1 MSGNPPKLNPALR
14 EFWTTP
20 ARNRILCGGRASS
33 KSWDAAGFAIFLAQ
47 FAEVKFLCVRQFQNN
62 IAESVYS
69 LLKIQIKRFGL
80 SDKFKITENKI
91 TCIATGSEFSFYGLW
106 KNIEE
111 IKSFEGVDVLWIEEA
126 HGLTEEQWQILEPT
140 IRKEGSQ
147 VWIVFNP
154 RFSHDF
160 VYENFILTPQPD
172 TIIRKINYD
181 ENPFLS
187 ETLLKIIKAAMDK
200 PWFAHVYLGMVRDG
214 DQFFALPAM
223 LVDGAGVSEIVSV
236 DYVFAVIDTAIK
248 DGKEHDGTGV
258 VFFGHTK
265 NRGYPLIILDYD
277 YVQIKGSVLEEWL
290 PGIFDNLEH
299 LSRQHIAIMGSAG
312 VFIEDKGSGTIL
324 LQQAEKHGWPAQPIP
339 ANLTAAGK
347 DGRAISVS
355 GYVFQEMVK
364 FTEHAYKKTI
374 EFKGVRKNHL
384 LSQVVSFRP
393 GDKDAYKRADDLL
406 DCFTGGIAIALGDSE
421 GY

>member
-1 MSGNPPKLNPALR
+1 MIDNPPRLNPALR

-20 ARNRILCGGRASS
+20 ARNRILYGGRASS

-47 FAEVKFLCVRQFQNN
+47 AAEVRFLCVRQFQNN
-62 IAESVYS
+62 IAESVYT
-69 LLKIQIKRFGL
+69 LLKTQIKRFGL
-80 SDKFKITENKI
+80 EHKFKITENKI
-91 TCIATGSEFSFYGLW
+91 SCPSTGSEFAFYGLW
-106 KNIEE
+106 RNIDE
-111 IKSFEGVDVLWIEEA
+111 IKSYEGVDVLWIEEA
-126 HGLTEEQWQILEPT
+126 HGLTEEQWLILEPT

-160 VYENFILTPQPD
+160 VYENFVLNPPPNTVQ
-172 TIIRKINYD
+172 RLINYD

-187 ETLLKIIKAAMDK
+187 NTMLDIIKAAEDK
-200 PWFAHVYLGMVRDG
+200 PWFNHVYKGMVRDG
-214 DQFFALPAM
+214 DQFFSLPSM
-223 LVDGAGVSEIVSV
+223 LVNGAGVSEIISV

-265 NRGYPLIILDYD
+265 NRGYPLLILDWD

-290 PGIFDNLEH
+290 PSIYENLEY
-299 LSRQHIAIMGSAG
+299 LARQHIAIMGSAG
-312 VFIEDKGSGTIL
+312 AFIEDKGSGTIL
-324 LQQAEKHGWPAQPIP
+324 LQQAEKHGWQAQPIP

-347 DGRAISVS
+347 DGRAISIS

-364 FTEHAYKKTI
+364 FTDHAHKKTI
-374 EFKGVRKNHL
+374 EFKGVKKNHL

-393 GDKDAYKRADDLL
+393 ADKDAHKRADDLL